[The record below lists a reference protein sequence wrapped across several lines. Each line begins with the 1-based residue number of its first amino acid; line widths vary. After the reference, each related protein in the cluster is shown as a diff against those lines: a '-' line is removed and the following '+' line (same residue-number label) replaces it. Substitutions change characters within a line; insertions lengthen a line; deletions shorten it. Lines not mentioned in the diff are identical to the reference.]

1 MLILN
6 TLPLDEAL
14 LTRVVCE
21 VEVSEILAVLPI
33 MVLTFTMFG
42 AAIF

>member
-6 TLPLDEAL
+6 TLPDDAAL
-14 LTRVVCE
+14 LTSVVCE
-21 VEVSEILAVLPI
+21 VVESAIVADLPMI
-33 MVLTFTMFG
+33 VLTFTMFG

>member
-6 TLPLDEAL
+6 TLPLAAAL
-14 LTRVVCE
+14 LTSVVCE
-21 VEVSEILAVLPI
+21 VEESAIVADLPMI
-33 MVLTFTMFG
+33 VLTSTIFG

>member
-1 MLILN
+1 MLILK
-6 TLPLDEAL
+6 TLPLDAAL
-14 LTRVVCE
+14 LTSVVRE
-21 VEVSEILAVLPI
+21 VEVSATLEVLPM